1 MFSLNYFFIGVEIGL
16 VKSPIRHIICA
27 LNQKLQCG
35 VTQTGHINQHNF
47 NRGAA
52 AGKTYSFNK
61 VINIKLNESLNTYVN
76 IDVIQNIRGLKF
88 KGVQNTKLSQA
99 LMRLR
104 TIGGALTTCKL

>member
-1 MFSLNYFFIGVEIGL
+1 MQY
-16 VKSPIRHIICA
+16 
-27 LNQKLQCG
+27 G

-61 VINIKLNESLNTYVN
+61 VINIKLNESLNTNVN

-88 KGVQNTKLSQA
+88 KGVQNKYKAFASSDAATHG
-99 LMRLR
+99 RW
-104 TIGGALTTCKL
+104 GADDL